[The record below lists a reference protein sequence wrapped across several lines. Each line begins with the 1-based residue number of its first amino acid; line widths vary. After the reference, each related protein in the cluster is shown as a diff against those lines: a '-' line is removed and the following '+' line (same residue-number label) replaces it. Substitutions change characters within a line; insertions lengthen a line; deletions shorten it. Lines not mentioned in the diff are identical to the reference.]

1 MLSEFSDHQGTS
13 SMSILSS
20 PSLQS
25 RYDTLDAE
33 RRQTW
38 SLEAVSR
45 NVAQRQALVRDHA
58 RTPHVE
64 VGDVL
69 PPHFFSD
76 VNGEHVSLDDLTAS
90 GPAVLL
96 FFRFADCSACNI
108 ALPYYAESLAPA
120 LKSAGIPLVAVSAQP
135 FPVLDDI
142 RARHDL
148 PFPVL
153 NDPGL
158 TLARILGI
166 TYVFDDTTR
175 EAAIAR
181 GDHSEALNG
190 TGSWELPK
198 PTVLVLTP
206 GRVVSFVEIS
216 PDWMRRPET
225 DTILKAL
232 GLSKKSVSDAA

>member
-1 MLSEFSDHQGTS
+1 
-13 SMSILSS
+13 MSILSS

-38 SLEAVSR
+38 SPEAVSR
-45 NVAQRQALVRDHA
+45 NIAQRQALVRDHA
-58 RTPHVE
+58 QTPHVE
-64 VGDVL
+64 AGDIL

-76 VNGEHVSLDDLTAS
+76 VNGAQVSLDDLTAS

-96 FFRFADCSACNI
+96 FFRFADCAACNI
-108 ALPYYAESLAPA
+108 ALPYYAESLAPT

-135 FPVLDDI
+135 FPVLDHI

-153 NDPGL
+153 NDAGL

-166 TYVFDDTTR
+166 TYIFDDISR
-175 EAAIAR
+175 EAAIAKGER
-181 GDHSEALNG
+181 SEALNG
-190 TGSWELPK
+190 TENWELPK

-216 PDWMRRPET
+216 PDWMSRPET

-232 GLSKKSVSDAA
+232 GLSKKKSVPDAA